1 MATTFLISRLKR
13 IYIRAYDNIFAYFK
27 ENSELIATDL
37 RKVQA
42 LDAATKM
49 IWQIHFKGNFLHQN
63 FLDPPHLRH
72 SCQNVTH
79 NTHALTH
86 ARTHATHA
94 THAS

>member
-1 MATTFLISRLKR
+1 MSWSMATTFLISRLKR

-49 IWQIHFKGNFLHQN
+49 IWQSHFKGNLKWSGN
-63 FLDPPHLRH
+63 
-72 SCQNVTH
+72 
-79 NTHALTH
+79 
-86 ARTHATHA
+86 ATMFFVIDEVKE
-94 THAS
+94 